1 MERIEFRRTY
11 LYKFSLSVYM
21 FKYVGDISTIYQN
34 IINGFI
40 EKKLIAIDATLGN
53 GYDTDFLSK
62 IFNKVYAF
70 DVQKEAILNYKEKNI
85 ENVSLI
91 LDSHENFDKYI
102 KENVD
107 CIVYNLGYLPG
118 SDKSIT
124 TKKESTLKS
133 LESGLNLLKENG
145 LMIIALYSG
154 HEEGKKE
161 KKAVLSYCENL
172 SKKKFGVIYQQFLN
186 RTNNPPSLVIIEKK

>member
-1 MERIEFRRTY
+1 
-11 LYKFSLSVYM
+11 M

-34 IINGFI
+34 IINDFI

-70 DVQKEAILNYKEKNI
+70 DVQKAAILNYKEKNI

-124 TKKESTLKS
+124 TTKESTLKS

>member
-1 MERIEFRRTY
+1 
-11 LYKFSLSVYM
+11 M
-21 FKYVGDISTIYQN
+21 FKYVGDVSEIYQN
-34 IINGFI
+34 IINNFV

-62 IFNKVYAF
+62 NFNKVYAF
-70 DVQKEAILNYKEKNI
+70 DIQEKAILSYKEKNI

-91 LDSHENFDKYI
+91 LDSHENFDKHI

-124 TKKESTLKS
+124 TKKDSTLKS
-133 LESGLNLLKENG
+133 LSNGLNLLSENG

-154 HEEGKKE
+154 HEEGKEEKE
-161 KKAVLSYCENL
+161 AVLSYCKNL
-172 SKKKFGVIYQQFLN
+172 SKKNFGVIYQQFLN

>member
-1 MERIEFRRTY
+1 
-11 LYKFSLSVYM
+11 M

-62 IFNKVYAF
+62 VFNKVYAF

>member
-1 MERIEFRRTY
+1 
-11 LYKFSLSVYM
+11 M
-21 FKYVGDISTIYQN
+21 FKYAGDVSVIYQS
-34 IINGFI
+34 IIDSFI
-40 EKKLIAIDATLGN
+40 EKKEVAIDATLGN
-53 GYDTDFLSK
+53 GHDTDFLSK
-62 IFNKVYAF
+62 KFKKVYAF
-70 DVQKEAILNYKEKNI
+70 DVQDKAILNYKEKKV

-91 LDSHENFDKYI
+91 LDSHENFDKHI
-102 KENVD
+102 KESVD

-124 TKKESTLKS
+124 TTKDSTLKS
-133 LESGLNLLKENG
+133 LESGLSFLRENG

-154 HEEGKKE
+154 HEQGKDEKE
-161 KKAVLSYCENL
+161 AVLSYSKNL

>member
-34 IINGFI
+34 IINDFI
-40 EKKLIAIDATLGN
+40 EKKLIVIDATLGN

-62 IFNKVYAF
+62 VFNKVYAF